1 MNTVKTMPVAS
12 GGNKM
17 KTWMEKLMVA
27 LAVAGMASA
36 VAGCRG
42 KSAGGGRLTVRDGGR
57 EWTFVAVEG
66 ESHLNL
72 EQDEGNGEN
81 RGGAPDTVTMPRFWI
96 ATEPVTEGD
105 FAEWMGREVR
115 EGKSADQPVA
125 EIEWEEAVECCSR
138 FTERYTKQLPRGV
151 FATLPTMQ
159 EWMHAVKV
167 LGYPDWLAGET
178 GTFIFTRN
186 QYGGVLCSPKRDLPV
201 EGYDLATTLVT
212 VSKRGKRDYA
222 GLRLVLVDIAGGEIL
237 ANGKPY
243 DNTMVSRGVILLQNG
258 LFEPAVAQLERALA
272 EGNLDPEQ
280 RERAEDALAFARQE
294 HETGYEDWAA
304 LVTLAARSA
313 EGKGFAT
320 WPFTELWATLGTGE
334 TMENPVVAFLYAT
347 NGIVGEWVAIGNLPE
362 DIKEKQPLGE
372 TNSIMVP
379 SDDAIDTREFT
390 ISPEHVVQVLRC
402 DFTGDGVED
411 MVVEDFGSVGSDG
424 YWYDFFEGK
433 PDGGHVLRE
442 SLQTVGLCVLP
453 RAGGG
458 ACGFINI
465 EKYDN
470 PVLSADILTFQ
481 DGEAVYESA
490 LDQPVAMIDVFPD
503 QIYIAVPFIGPG
515 YGLGWKLMEGR
526 GYWYRP
532 LFWPWQPGTVQG
544 L

>member
-1 MNTVKTMPVAS
+1 MKSMEEMRVTS
-12 GGNKM
+12 GENKM
-17 KTWMEKLMVA
+17 KSWMEKLMVA
-27 LAVAGMASA
+27 VAAVGVAST
-36 VAGCRG
+36 VAGCGG

-66 ESHLNL
+66 ESRQNL
-72 EQDEGNGEN
+72 DQDAESGNKQ
-81 RGGAPDTVTMPRFWI
+81 PDTVTMPRFWI

-115 EGKSADQPVA
+115 EGRRANQPVA
-125 EIEWEEAVECCSR
+125 EIEWEEAVECCAR
-138 FTERYTKQLPRGV
+138 FTERYAKQLPRGV
-151 FATLPTMQ
+151 FATLPTSQ
-159 EWMHAVKV
+159 EWTHAVKV
-167 LGYPDWLAGET
+167 LGYPDWLAAGET

-186 QYGGVLCSPKRDLPV
+186 QYGGVLCSPKRNLPV

-212 VSKRGKRDYA
+212 VSKRGKRDYT
-222 GLRLVLVDIAGGEIL
+222 GMRLVLADIAGGEIL
-237 ANGKPY
+237 SNGQPY

-258 LFEPAVAQLERALA
+258 LFDPAVAQLERALA
-272 EGNLDPEQ
+272 EGKLSPEQ
-280 RERAEDALAFARQE
+280 RERAEDALEFARQE

-304 LVTLAARSA
+304 LVTLAARKA

-320 WPFTELWATLGTGE
+320 WPFTELWATLGTDG
-334 TMENPVVAFLYAT
+334 TMENAVAAMLYAT
-347 NGIVGEWVAIGNLPE
+347 NGIVGEWVAIGDLPE

-433 PDGGHVLRE
+433 PDGSHVLLE

-453 RAGGG
+453 RADGG

-465 EKYDN
+465 SKYDN
-470 PVLSADILTFQ
+470 PVLNADILTFR
-481 DGEAVYESA
+481 DGEAVYEPA
-490 LDQPVAMIDVFPD
+490 LDLPVAMVDVFPD
-503 QIYIAVPFIGPG
+503 QIYVAVPFIGPG
-515 YGLGWKLMEGR
+515 YGLAWKLLEGR

-532 LFWPWQPGTVQG
+532 LFWPWEPGTVQG